1 MARPSPE
8 NHTNQ
13 TSQRWQLIN
22 TLLDEGFNFQ
32 DASLAY
38 RTVGNDPQKAK
49 DWLTS
54 RTNPPNNV
62 VNPQNNKS
70 NNVTEPQIRNDV
82 IHSVND
88 DNETLSTEEV
98 KAEYKSNY
106 TKPNTSRTA
115 SEHPICVCGNAL
127 KKYQV
132 QYAYIN
138 VNSVQCNLCQTH
150 PNDAQELMYHCPTNR
165 TPQHPNGYDLCLIC
179 AQKQIDDPQG
189 FKTAQTQVIHTA
201 QQYTHKEETKTNET
215 DMIHKSY
222 MNTNAPNIEGDKRH
236 ESQKSINEVPDSIC
250 SQSLPIIRDWDE
262 EKESQMITHGFIH
275 EIENHHSFWHRIPE
289 SIFHLCFL
297 FYYEAFLDL
306 DIDRYKAGPFQILLA
321 VFGCQYALSMGC
333 WGAFSIHIQA
343 QQLQPTNI
351 ATDSAREGVA
361 NVLAQNVYASL
372 PDSSLSLIHKH
383 IMRVLSRYCYE
394 MKAIKV
400 KPIAGWS
407 LRDIM
412 VSIISYV
419 IEKSVSDDSENK
431 RYTLHPKIWEFIA
444 YWRRLWYEEA
454 YDGKYLLNLLQSQQ
468 FIALHTLKSVCRKYQ
483 LKSGPFYKAKKQV
496 KNWYKFYRNRVIQTA
511 HKEEAKSVKSEMVQR
526 RDMYTNETNIDFD
539 DLYEHLND
547 DIPPQISTHS
557 DSDHA
562 NQAQNVLHEAPIAY
576 GDSGTHTHSIQT
588 FCTLTN
594 ATKDIALLFLQE
606 TAWNMNVAVDRFFR
620 FNGNVTSLNENN
632 TNDQEGRFIQSNA
645 LQSNDVTKKHVTHS
659 MIVKSYFDNECD
671 WEEDEESKMIVDGFI
686 HRIEHHYSFCY
697 HIPQTIFHL
706 CFLFYYDDT
715 FLNSGVD
722 LYYVGPFQILFAEFR
737 YQSALSMG
745 NWDIDAFSINM
756 QAEQL
761 QLANISTDSARKEVA
776 NVLVQNVYATLIDP
790 TSLLLI
796 NKEIMRMLSR
806 YLHEIQTIQLKPIA
820 RWSQRDIML
829 SIISY
834 VIETSASDDSKNKR
848 NTLQPRIWE
857 FMLHLRRYFYE
868 EAYDGKHL
876 FDVPVWKDENKPKK
890 GFGLQM
896 MKMVCSK
903 YQLKSGPFSKAKKI
917 IHFWHISLETQT
929 NALTPFHTL
938 FSIFECQYGSLSVF
952 MGSVD
957 TQVHLLQLSNI
968 ATESQRERV
977 ANDIIHNMDLL
988 DSTTLIQINEEIL
1001 RMLSSYVRET
1011 QAMRHKPTAL
1021 WSHRDVV
1028 LSFISCIIDGLE
1040 NKSDSLQSIALW
1052 KFVEYLRRYCYD
1064 QTYNG
1069 QKLVNDF
1076 NTLNQQTS
1084 QQSIGLKLLDD
1095 VCAKYEIKSEQFT
1108 KIQMEIMFW
1117 SSKFNCHSSPFKI
1130 LCAEFEHMYTYTFT
1144 FTPYIDTQ
1152 AQLLKFSNIVSDCGF
1167 KHAIGALNDH
1177 MQIHDINDVQDTL
1190 KIHEETVRILSRYV
1204 GDMLSVKHKPIASW
1218 SRHDTIISLISYLID
1233 ASVHDD
1239 SCWLF
1244 VEYFRR
1250 YCHERPYDGIDVLND
1265 LNPTRLHTATLISN
1279 VCSKY
1284 DIKQEKFHTMKD
1296 HIILWMKE
1304 VYEQHETGD
1313 AWLWFNADP
1322 DVLCWLAHSKSD
1334 TKKLNTAWQNGSK
1347 SCLVSNDRG
1356 RVEFDRSN
1364 PTQPSG
1370 NQFCHGTETS
1380 RYGEASEEAPN
1391 DAFQYSVP
1399 VAYNINWSNVY
1410 PLSSDEQSNDIDVS
1424 QLSFPAT

>member
-1 MARPSPE
+1 M
-8 NHTNQ
+8 Q
-13 TSQRWQLIN
+13 CQLEFCKCNASTKIKCV
-22 TLLDEGFNFQ
+22 LDQF
-32 DASLAY
+32 
-38 RTVGNDPQKAK
+38 AK
-49 DWLTS
+49 ILSD
-54 RTNPPNNV
+54 
-62 VNPQNNKS
+62 QNNKS
-70 NNVTEPQIRNDV
+70 NVELETESNELIQNVLANGQYSNVQLMNDFYHIKYNHNTNDDPHQFDQFYHYLYDNEHALQCDIALCQAAQNYFHRRYQTSFIPLKDAEHGDPEEADLFTFNILCRV
-82 IHSVND
+82 HTYFIHSHDVSQLPDDENNINKCIANHTKFIETTFEAID
-88 DNETLSTEEV
+88 CGKMAAVLKRNKINIDENALQMAVDENQYNMKHLMSDLCQIFTDKTDNETLLSSIIMNSLQLEDHATHKLQETYDAILRCGVITKQALNHHNFVKMLKISAFTENQTSNQQEIETIASDKHLTGKIYVKGSDEFMNSRKFAALFKSIPNWNKKRWAKVYLNINKWTAIIKPKSQPPIVSSDSKEPTVSTQLCIVEHSTE
-98 KAEYKSNY
+98 
-106 TKPNTSRTA
+106 
-115 SEHPICVCGNAL
+115 H
-127 KKYQV
+127 KY
-132 QYAYIN
+132 
-138 VNSVQCNLCQTH
+138 
-150 PNDAQELMYHCPTNR
+150 
-165 TPQHPNGYDLCLIC
+165 
-179 AQKQIDDPQG
+179 
-189 FKTAQTQVIHTA
+189 
-201 QQYTHKEETKTNET
+201 
-215 DMIHKSY
+215 
-222 MNTNAPNIEGDKRH
+222 
-236 ESQKSINEVPDSIC
+236 
-250 SQSLPIIRDWDE
+250 
-262 EKESQMITHGFIH
+262 
-275 EIENHHSFWHRIPE
+275 
-289 SIFHLCFL
+289 
-297 FYYEAFLDL
+297 
-306 DIDRYKAGPFQILLA
+306 DID
-321 VFGCQYALSMGC
+321 
-333 WGAFSIHIQA
+333 
-343 QQLQPTNI
+343 
-351 ATDSAREGVA
+351 
-361 NVLAQNVYASL
+361 
-372 PDSSLSLIHKH
+372 
-383 IMRVLSRYCYE
+383 
-394 MKAIKV
+394 
-400 KPIAGWS
+400 
-407 LRDIM
+407 
-412 VSIISYV
+412 
-419 IEKSVSDDSENK
+419 
-431 RYTLHPKIWEFIA
+431 
-444 YWRRLWYEEA
+444 
-454 YDGKYLLNLLQSQQ
+454 
-468 FIALHTLKSVCRKYQ
+468 
-483 LKSGPFYKAKKQV
+483 
-496 KNWYKFYRNRVIQTA
+496 
-511 HKEEAKSVKSEMVQR
+511 
-526 RDMYTNETNIDFD
+526 
-539 DLYEHLND
+539 
-547 DIPPQISTHS
+547 
-557 DSDHA
+557 
-562 NQAQNVLHEAPIAY
+562 EAPIAY
-576 GDSGTHTHSIQT
+576 MDSGTDTHSIQT
-588 FCTLTN
+588 FCTLTK

-890 GFGLQM
+890 PFGLQM
-896 MKMVCSK
+896 MQMVCRK

-968 ATESQRERV
+968 VTESQRERV

-1040 NKSDSLQSIALW
+1040 NKSDSSQSIALW

-1064 QTYNG
+1064 QAYNG

-1380 RYGEASEEAPN
+1380 RYGEASEEAPD

-1410 PLSSDEQSNDIDVS
+1410 PLTSDIK
-1424 QLSFPAT
+1424 